1 MYRSSIWTSVLVAGV
16 LGVGFGSVATA
27 ADLGPTAPPL
37 LDSAPLLVDE
47 FGSNWYLRGDIGYRF
62 NTDFDSMR
70 NLNPP
75 PSVRDPE
82 VTNKTWVFGA
92 GVGYKWDW
100 FRTDITGDFSTTQK
114 FDADS
119 RIRPNDFTA
128 RLDNVTGLW
137 NAYGDLGT
145 WWGFSPYVGAGVGFA
160 RLKASGFR
168 VPSAHDGEAHS
179 NESWNL
185 AWAVMAG
192 VSYRVTGNWLIDVGY
207 RHIDMG
213 DVWTGVLGSGRFRDE
228 RRLEIK
234 NLSSDE
240 VRVGFRYLID

>member
-1 MYRSSIWTSVLVAGV
+1 MYRSSIWTSVVTAGV
-16 LGVGFGSVATA
+16 LSLGGGVAIA

-62 NTDFDSMR
+62 NTDFDSLR

-75 PSVRDPE
+75 PQVRDPE

-92 GVGYKWDW
+92 GVGYKWEWLRVDV
-100 FRTDITGDFSTTQK
+100 TGDFSTTQK

-119 RIRPNDFTA
+119 RRLANDFRAKVDT
-128 RLDNVTGLW
+128 VTGLV

-145 WWGFSPYVGAGVGFA
+145 WWGFSPYIGAGVGFA
-160 RLKASGFR
+160 RLKAEGFR
-168 VPSAHDGEAHS
+168 IPSQHAGEARS
-179 NESWNL
+179 DENWNL
-185 AWAVMAG
+185 AWALMAG
-192 VSYRVTGNWLIDVGY
+192 VSYSISPNFLIDAGY
-207 RHIDMG
+207 RHISMG
-213 DVWTGVLGSGRFRDE
+213 DAWSSADHDRN
-228 RRLEIK
+228 RLTVK

-240 VRVGFRYLID
+240 VRIGFRYVID